1 MVAGDEKAGLA
12 DPAAVL
18 VSVLAGLCGAVQP
31 EINADLGA
39 ELDASLLAAL
49 VNFVVAFLV
58 ASLVVA
64 RRPSTRRRLADAAR
78 WPVPRWTY
86 LAGFGGAVV
95 VVSGVVA
102 VERLGVA
109 VFSVAFFA
117 GQMTSGLLVDSL
129 GLAPGRPRPITRLR
143 LGAVALA
150 LTAVVLS
157 QVGQPVGELAPAL
170 VVFVVAAGGAS
181 AFQASANARITAA
194 LGDPMA
200 ATALNLAVGTVALVT
215 VAAVGALT
223 VIDAPAWPSEP
234 WLYLGGVLGI
244 SIVLAL
250 AAASAAIGVLRTT
263 IAMLAAQ
270 LVGAFVV
277 DWVARDDAPTV
288 GVIAGAAL
296 TVVAVLLVN
305 RGTTGARAPEAPQ
318 PGATGAPSSATP

>member
-1 MVAGDEKAGLA
+1 MAAGDERAGLA

-18 VSVLAGLCGAVQP
+18 ASVFAGLCGAVQP

-39 ELDASLLAAL
+39 ELDASLLAAT
-49 VNFVVAFLV
+49 VNFIVAFTCAV
-58 ASLVVA
+58 LVVM
-64 RRPSTRRRLADAAR
+64 RRPSTRRHLADVTR

-86 LAGFGGAVV
+86 LAGIGGAVV
-95 VVSGVVA
+95 VLSGVVA

-143 LGAVALA
+143 LGAVGLALA
-150 LTAVVLS
+150 AVVVS
-157 QVGQPVGELAPAL
+157 QVGRPIGDVAPAL
-170 VVFVVAAGGAS
+170 VAFVVVAGGMS
-181 AFQASANARITAA
+181 AFQAVANARIAAA

-200 ATALNLAVGTVALVT
+200 ATAVNVVVGTAALVT
-215 VAAVGALT
+215 VAVVGALT
-223 VIDAPAWPSEP
+223 VIDAPTWPGEP

-270 LVGAFVV
+270 LVGAFLV
-277 DWVARDDAPTV
+277 DWIARDDGPTA
-288 GVIAGAAL
+288 GVLAGAAL

-305 RGTTGARAPEAPQ
+305 RGT
-318 PGATGAPSSATP
+318 ATAGAPASVATSADPPAGP

>member
-1 MVAGDEKAGLA
+1 VVAGDERAGLA

-18 VSVLAGLCGAVQP
+18 VSVVAGLCGAVQP

-39 ELDASLLAAL
+39 ALDASLLAAL
-49 VNFVVAFLV
+49 VNFTVALLV
-58 ASLVVA
+58 AVTVVA
-64 RRPSTRRRLADAAR
+64 RRPSTRRHLGAVTR

-86 LAGFGGAVV
+86 LAGLGGAVV
-95 VVSGVVA
+95 VLSGVVA

-117 GQMTSGLLVDSL
+117 GQMTSGLLVDGF

-143 LGAVALA
+143 LGAVGLA

-157 QVGQPVGELAPAL
+157 QLGQPVGDIAPAL
-170 VVFVVAAGGAS
+170 VAFVVGAGGAS
-181 AFQASANARITAA
+181 AFQAAANARITAA
-194 LGDPMA
+194 LGEPMA
-200 ATALNLAVGTVALVT
+200 ATALNVAVGTAALVA

-223 VIDAPAWPSEP
+223 VIDAPSWPSEP

-244 SIVLAL
+244 TIVLAL

-263 IAMLAAQ
+263 ISMLAAQ

-277 DWVARDDAPTV
+277 DWIARDEPPTA
-288 GVIAGAAL
+288 GVLTGAAL

-305 RGTTGARAPEAPQ
+305 RGMANPGARSPQ
-318 PGATGAPSSATP
+318 ADTVRR